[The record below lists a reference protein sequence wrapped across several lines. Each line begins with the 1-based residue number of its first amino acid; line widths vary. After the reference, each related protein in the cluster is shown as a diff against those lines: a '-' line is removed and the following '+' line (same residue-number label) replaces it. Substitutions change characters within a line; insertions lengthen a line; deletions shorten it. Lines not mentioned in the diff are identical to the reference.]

1 MYIENYINKNMFNNC
16 NSASNGELS
25 FYNSIKNNIQVI
37 FDVGCRSDSC
47 FLNFKGEVHYFD
59 PVKQFIDNLKTQ
71 NNSNKASYFN
81 NFGLGEENK
90 SIDYYP
96 KYQSFF
102 DRIKSCNQSDAQ
114 NKITLDIRKGQDYML
129 ENNIQS
135 IDFLKI
141 DTEGYEMNVL
151 LGFNDYLNNIKII
164 QFEYGGTFMDNGVK
178 LIDVV
183 NYLEQNGFHKFSYL
197 SPNGPILIQDF
208 QDHYQYCN
216 IVCVHKHSNL
226 QIP

>member
-1 MYIENYINKNMFNNC
+1 
-16 NSASNGELS
+16 
-25 FYNSIKNNIQVI
+25 
-37 FDVGCRSDSC
+37 
-47 FLNFKGEVHYFD
+47 
-59 PVKQFIDNLKTQ
+59 
-71 NNSNKASYFN
+71 
-81 NFGLGEENK
+81 
-90 SIDYYP
+90 
-96 KYQSFF
+96 
-102 DRIKSCNQSDAQ
+102 
-114 NKITLDIRKGQDYML
+114 ML